1 VLGISPLAAA
11 RVGASP
17 PVFCSRMFSGHVWR
31 LCRSAPAWPS
41 GPGSAP
47 RSAPQARRRSGD
59 SGPDHRAGGAGG
71 DMLSSAFGVGMQP
84 VHLAGRVVPC
94 PLGPRRPWGIG
105 LPLCPPA
112 DLLSFSAAPSGNQRA
127 PGADPGSRRRRRGRR
142 CGPPGPGQG
151 ARPPGCA
158 GWARRPAVGAW
169 PAPHPASPRPRL
181 RSCGVRRLATGD
193 GRFGSPVLLLT
204 DAGLIFTAVKMS
216 ERFRPRGL
224 RLP

>member
-1 VLGISPLAAA
+1 METPFPPPPLCVWRRYQKFRRRQLFVLGISPLAAA

-142 CGPPGPGQG
+142 CGPPGPG
-151 ARPPGCA
+151 RV
-158 GWARRPAVGAW
+158 RDRPAV
-169 PAPHPASPRPRL
+169 P
-181 RSCGVRRLATGD
+181 D
-193 GRFGSPVLLLT
+193 GRVARLSAPGPLPIPLPRDRACGPAAFGVSPQ
-204 DAGLIFTAVKMS
+204 GTADS
-216 ERFRPRGL
+216 DRRCSC
-224 RLP
+224 